1 MLQQLTAGQLTF
13 EMVLLE
19 FVQQVFRE
27 TDKAELG
34 ELKAEISHLLQAI
47 VIGKLAQTLK
57 TYLAESSE
65 AINDLDLFLRHFEM
79 SLNNLLQGLLSFS

>member
-47 VIGKLAQTLK
+47 VIGKLAQALK
-57 TYLAESSE
+57 TYLAESAE